1 MWGVLTHL
9 HIRNYA
15 LIDSLSIELRPG
27 FSVITGE
34 TGSGKSILLGALSL
48 ILGKRAD
55 TSVLRDAGSKCIV
68 EVTCKLKGWP
78 VGDFFEEHD
87 LDYDDHCTIRREI
100 SPAGKSRAFINDT
113 PVNLQQLRELGSL
126 LVDIHSQ
133 HETLNLKDN
142 SFQLAVLDD
151 FAGLTSRVEAFT
163 AQFKEWRTLHREMA
177 NLREHLAREREQR
190 DFLDFQLNELEEA
203 QLTPGEEEQLQS
215 EIALLEHA
223 EEIKL
228 RLVQCTEMLIDS
240 DENVAATLRNGLQQL
255 ASVRSHDKGIDEL
268 FERLQSA
275 SIEIKDI
282 GEELARQEQLIEV
295 NPSRLQQLQERL
307 DMLNGLMHKH
317 QASNVAALLDKMDA
331 IAQKLEGEQSR
342 EEKLELLKKQIA
354 EREEDL
360 QAQSAELTVKR
371 KEAAP
376 QLAQKLCVLLERM
389 ELKNAEMSIA
399 IESLSKRTSH
409 GDDWV
414 QLLLRTN
421 KGQELMPIEQVASG
435 GELSRVMLAIKS
447 VNTGQQFAPTLILD
461 EIDNGVSGRVAD
473 AMAQLLAEMGG
484 QRQMICITHLPQIA
498 AKGQWHYRVSKR
510 DEADR
515 THTFVEELNEEA
527 RLHEVAAML
536 SGSDTTEAALQNARM
551 LMNAN

>member
-1 MWGVLTHL
+1 MLTHL

-15 LIDSLSIELRPG
+15 LIDSLSIELKPG

-55 TSVLRDAGSKCIV
+55 TSVLRDGGSKCIV
-68 EVTCKLKGWP
+68 EVSCNLKGWP
-78 VGDFFEEHD
+78 VGDFFEAHD
-87 LDYDDHCTIRREI
+87 LDYDDLCTIRREI
-100 SPAGKSRAFINDT
+100 SPTGKSRAFINDT
-113 PVNLQQLRELGSL
+113 PVNLQQLRELGSE

-142 SFQLAVLDD
+142 RFQLTVLDD
-151 FAGLTSRVEAFT
+151 FAELTPQVETFSAHFKKWRALQQDI
-163 AQFKEWRTLHREMA
+163 AQLE
-177 NLREHLAREREQR
+177 EHLAREREQR
-190 DFLDFQLNELEEA
+190 DFLQFQLDELEEA
-203 QLTPGEEEQLQS
+203 QLSHGEEEHLQS

-228 RLVQCTEMLIDS
+228 RLVQCTEMLLGS
-240 DENVAATLRNGLQQL
+240 EENVAAALRNGLQQL
-255 ASVRSHDKGIDEL
+255 ESVRSHDKGIDEL

-282 GEELARQEQLIEV
+282 GEELARHEQHIEV

-317 QASNVAALLDKMDA
+317 HVNDVASLLEKIDALAL
-331 IAQKLEGEQSR
+331 KLEGGQSQ
-342 EEKLELLKKQIA
+342 EEKLGLLKKQIA
-354 EREEDL
+354 QLEEEL
-360 QAQSAELTVKR
+360 LAQSATLTAER
-371 KEAAP
+371 KKAAP
-376 QLAQKLCVLLERM
+376 LLAKKLCALLERM

-399 IESLSKRTSH
+399 IEPSPKRTSR

-421 KGQELMPIEQVASG
+421 KGQQLMPIEQVASG

-447 VNTGQQFAPTLILD
+447 VKTGKQFAPTLILD

-473 AMAQLLAEMGG
+473 AMAQLLAEMGD
-484 QRQMICITHLPQIA
+484 QHQMICITHLPQIA

-510 DEADR
+510 DEADK
-515 THTFVEELNEEA
+515 THTFVEELNQEA

-536 SGSDTTEAALQNARM
+536 SGSDTTEAALQNART
-551 LMNAN
+551 LMSAN